1 MRLTRAGEYAVR
13 CVLYLASQGAG
24 VLCARKEIARKM
36 DIPDQFL
43 GKIAQQLARAGV
55 IEIVQGARGGFR
67 LVVAPEELTL
77 LKVVEAVIGEI
88 FLNDCVMRPESCNR
102 SHACAVHCIWAKAK
116 DQLRQT
122 LQEAS
127 FARILEETSCMPA
140 LPPAAAP
147 DGRQRRGV
155 NRLKKGTM

>member
-77 LKVVEAVIGEI
+77 LEVVEAVIGEI